1 MASFPDA
8 NDGSVPTRITV
19 KCCHG
24 DCTEPAAYGVP
35 LCFLHLKYHNAPIMS
50 IFNKNK
56 RHNNDNNKEDQST
69 ASDDSPA
76 ASLESSSKPT
86 SAGPP
91 VTSNSRTEPIRKR
104 LDGRATARKTINLPR
119 ASPMA
124 PITRRPNQ
132 PGSSSTLNGETLPSE
147 PSRKKRRVDP
157 SITTGD
163 ETGTPTSG
171 FGPPGHPLRDSRS
184 NRDVSG
190 SGKSTRGLRE
200 TPASSFYGHS
210 PTASEVSKTRTPVV
224 ELRNLLTADKE
235 QTPGSEPSKS
245 KTPVPV
251 VEPSPKVFNQG
262 PARYWEEH
270 RAMLTSPTGPQL
282 AHERQLHE
290 EQAMK
295 APAVSTSFD
304 GTYDISGS
312 TVTPGS
318 QQPNTHSVSSH
329 QSPFAMSTQSMS
341 SGSSSG
347 TLAPQMQKHLLRLYS
362 ENQSQ
367 LMGQDLNL
375 DTGEGLNAP
384 NQRRVLFPGAA
395 QAASQNT
402 RSQAKHTHTVEQPA
416 VARRLLRCIK
426 RDIQA
431 NTNETPNAESEAL
444 PVDER
449 RRWLLSVD
457 AQPVFDNL
465 IYSQSAAQL
474 APPQNVHLP
483 PRTEPPE
490 PRGAPLF
497 AALNPHSHWCRPRS
511 KSWFEKK
518 ESEIESRED
527 RKERFGMAVESL
539 AISRREEAAANP
551 APALARDLL
560 PVQVNGRSRGK
571 SNAKRPSRGGESG
584 HANGLSKNTAALA
597 RMRSQFDA
605 WDIQVWEKDKE
616 QTRKDEETAQAV
628 VPSVPGKRARRKANI
643 R

>member
-8 NDGSVPTRITV
+8 NDGSVTERITV

-24 DCTEPAAYGVP
+24 DCTESAAYPTP
-35 LCFLHLKYHNAPIMS
+35 LCCLHLKYHSAPLIS

-56 RHNNDNNKEDQST
+56 KHNNDNNKEDQST
-69 ASDDSPA
+69 TSDDSPA
-76 ASLESSSKPT
+76 ASLESSKPA

-91 VTSNSRTEPIRKR
+91 VTSNSRTEPNRKR

-132 PGSSSTLNGETLPSE
+132 PSSSSALNGETLPSE

-157 SITTGD
+157 SSTTGD

-171 FGPPGHPLRDSRS
+171 FGPAGHPLRDSRS
-184 NRDVSG
+184 SRDVSG
-190 SGKSTRGLRE
+190 SGKSARGLRE

-210 PTASEVSKTRTPVV
+210 PTVSEVSKTRSPIV
-224 ELRNLLTADKE
+224 ELRDLIPTDKE
-235 QTPGSEPSKS
+235 QMPGSEPSKA
-245 KTPVPV
+245 KQPVPV

-262 PARYWEEH
+262 PAKYWEEH

-295 APAVSTSFD
+295 APAVSASFD

-318 QQPNTHSVSSH
+318 QQPNAHSVSSH

-367 LMGQDLNL
+367 LTGQDLNL
-375 DTGEGLNAP
+375 DTSDGLNAP
-384 NQRRVLFPGAA
+384 NQRRVLFPGAT
-395 QAASQNT
+395 QVASQNT
-402 RSQAKHTHTVEQPA
+402 RSQAKHKQNVEQPA

-426 RDIQA
+426 RDIQT
-431 NTNETPNAESEAL
+431 NTNETSNAESEAL
-444 PVDER
+444 PVEER

-490 PRGAPLF
+490 PRAAPLF

-511 KSWFEKK
+511 KAWLEKK

-527 RKERFGMAVESL
+527 RKGRFGMAVESL
-539 AISRREEAAANP
+539 AVSRREEVAANP
-551 APALARDLL
+551 AAVLARDPL
-560 PVQVNGRSRGK
+560 PVQANGRSRGK

-605 WDIQVWEKDKE
+605 WDTQVWEKDKE

-628 VPSVPGKRARRKANI
+628 LPSVPAKRARRKPNG

>member
-24 DCTEPAAYGVP
+24 ECAESAAYGFP
-35 LCFLHLKYHNAPIMS
+35 LCFIHLKLHNAPPFISM
-50 IFNKNK
+50 FNKNK
-56 RHNNDNNKEDQST
+56 KHNDNNKEDQST
-69 ASDDSPA
+69 ASEDSPA
-76 ASLESSSKPT
+76 GSLESSSKPIST
-86 SAGPP
+86 APP
-91 VTSNSRTEPIRKR
+91 VTSNSRIEPIRKR
-104 LDGRATARKTINLPR
+104 LDGKATARKTINLPR

-124 PITRRPNQ
+124 PITRRPSQ
-132 PGSSSTLNGETLPSE
+132 PAGSSALNGEALPSE

-157 SITTGD
+157 SSTTGD
-163 ETGTPTSG
+163 AIGTPASS
-171 FGPPGHPLRDSRS
+171 FGPAGHPIRDSRS

-210 PTASEVSKTRTPVV
+210 PTVSEVSKTRTPIV
-224 ELRNLLTADKE
+224 ELRDLLSADKE
-235 QTPGSEPSKS
+235 QTPGSEPSKA
-245 KTPVPV
+245 KAPVPV
-251 VEPSPKVFNQG
+251 VEASPKVFNQG
-262 PARYWEEH
+262 PAKYWEEH

-295 APAVSTSFD
+295 APAVLTSFD

-312 TVTPGS
+312 TITPGS
-318 QQPNTHSVSSH
+318 QQPNTHSVNTH
-329 QSPFAMSTQSMS
+329 HSPFSMSTQSMS
-341 SGSSSG
+341 SSSSD

-367 LMGQDLNL
+367 LTGQDLNL
-375 DTGEGLNAP
+375 DTGQGGLNAP
-384 NQRRVLFPGAA
+384 NQRRVLFPGAT
-395 QAASQNT
+395 QDASQNT
-402 RSQAKHTHTVEQPA
+402 RSQAKHTHNVEQPA

-426 RDIQA
+426 RDTQA
-431 NTNETPNAESEAL
+431 STTEMSNAESELL
-444 PVDER
+444 PVEER

-474 APPQNVHLP
+474 APPQSVHLP

-511 KSWFEKK
+511 KTWLEKK

-527 RKERFGMAVESL
+527 RKGRFGMAVESL
-539 AISRREEAAANP
+539 ATSRREEAAANP
-551 APALARDLL
+551 APALARDPL
-560 PVQVNGRSRGK
+560 PVQANGRSRGK

-597 RMRSQFDA
+597 RMKSQFDA

-616 QTRKDEETAQAV
+616 QTRKEEEMAQAF
-628 VPSVPGKRARRKANI
+628 PSSVPGKRVRRKANG